1 MNNETILTNTA
12 VTPDKTGKLSFG
24 TKFSYGIGDLASNL
38 SWGLVSTYLL
48 FFYTDVFGISA
59 AVAGVIILT
68 ARIWDCFVDPIVGL
82 VVERTNTRFGRFRP
96 YVLFGSVVLAIFNT
110 LTFMTPSLSPTGKI
124 IYATV
129 TYFILGTVYS
139 IVNVPYG
146 ALGTVMTR
154 DTNERTTLNSFRG
167 FFSLISNVITGAALM
182 PLVMALGQG
191 NNQKGFGLGA
201 LVISLFTLPLF
212 YMVFR
217 NCKEVIQPPK
227 ENHPSIKD
235 SIRAI
240 SLNKPFILIA
250 TFLFLLF
257 TALFGRLGTVI
268 FYYIYVMGRPD
279 LIAPLMAGFGLCT
292 AIGSIVVGV
301 IAKHFEKR
309 TLAITGVALC
319 GAVCIAIYLIPA
331 TSVTA
336 IMILSTIGFIPVGFG
351 APMVFSMVA
360 DSIDYSEWKHGSR
373 ADGAIYSVTSLI
385 TKISSAIIGGITAI
399 ALGWIGYVPNA
410 MQSAETV
417 QGLNMVVNLIPGV
430 IYLIAIIPMC
440 FYGITKAKAQNY
452 AKEIEERR
460 ANA

>member
-1 MNNETILTNTA
+1 MNNESVLNNT

-48 FFYTDVFGISA
+48 YFYTDVFGISA
-59 AVAGVIILT
+59 AVAGVIILV
-68 ARIWDCFVDPIVGL
+68 ARIWDCFVDPVVGL

-96 YVLFGSVVLAIFNT
+96 YIIFGALVLAIFNT
-110 LTFMTPSLSPTGKI
+110 LTFTTPSLSPTGKI
-124 IYATV
+124 VYATI

-154 DTNERTTLNSFRG
+154 DTNERTSLNSFRG

-191 NNQKGFGLGA
+191 NNQKGFSLGA
-201 LVISLFTLPLF
+201 LVISLITLPMF

-227 ENHPSIKD
+227 GNHPSIKD
-235 SIRAI
+235 SIRAV

-250 TFLFLLF
+250 IFLFLLF

-268 FYYIYVMGRPD
+268 YYYIYVMGRPD

-301 IAKHFEKR
+301 IAKYFEKK

-319 GAVCIAIYLIPA
+319 GLTCIGIYLVPT
-331 TSVTA
+331 TSITA
-336 IMILSTIGFIPVGFG
+336 IIILSTLGFIPVGFG
-351 APMVFSMVA
+351 APMIFSMVA
-360 DSIDYSEWKHGSR
+360 DSIDYSEWKYGSR

-385 TKISSAIIGGITAI
+385 TKISSAIIGGVTAI

-410 MQSAETV
+410 QQSAETV
-417 QGLNMVVNLIPGV
+417 HDLNMVVNLVPGV
-430 IYLIAIIPMC
+430 VYLIAIIPML
-440 FYGITKAKAQNY
+440 FYGITKAKAQSY

-460 ANA
+460 ARA

>member
-1 MNNETILTNTA
+1 MNNEAILNNT
-12 VTPDKTGKLSFG
+12 VTHDKKGKLSFG

-59 AVAGVIILT
+59 AVAGVIILA
-68 ARIWDCFVDPIVGL
+68 ARIWDCFVDPVVGL
-82 VVERTNTRFGRFRP
+82 IVERTNTRFGRFRP
-96 YVLFGSVVLAIFNT
+96 YIIFGAIVLAVFNT
-110 LTFMTPSLSPTGKI
+110 LTFTTPSLSPTGKI

-154 DTNERTTLNSFRG
+154 DTEERTSLNSFRG

-182 PLVMALGQG
+182 PLVMAIGQG
-191 NNQKGFGLGA
+191 NNQKGFGYGA
-201 LVISLFTLPLF
+201 LVISLITLPMF

-217 NCKEVIQPPK
+217 NCKEVVQPPK
-227 ENHPSIKD
+227 GSHPSIKD
-235 SIRAI
+235 SIRAV
-240 SLNKPFILIA
+240 STNKPFMLIA
-250 TFLFLLF
+250 LHLFLLF
-257 TALFGRLGTVI
+257 TALFGRLGTVV

-279 LIAPLMAGFGLCT
+279 LIAPLMGGFGLCT
-292 AIGSIVVGV
+292 ALGSIIVGI
-301 IAKHFEKR
+301 IAKYFEKR
-309 TLAITGVALC
+309 TLAITALVLS
-319 GAVCIAIYLIPA
+319 GLTCIALYLVPVTNI
-331 TSVTA
+331 TA
-336 IMILSTIGFIPVGFG
+336 IVILSTVGFIPVGFG
-351 APMVFSMVA
+351 APMLFSMVA
-360 DSIDYSEWKHGSR
+360 DSIDYSEWKYGSR

-385 TKISSAIIGGITAI
+385 TKISSALIGGITAI

-410 MQSAETV
+410 QQSAETI
-417 QGLNMVVNLIPGV
+417 QGLNTVVNLIPGI
-430 IYLIAIIPMC
+430 IYILAVVPML
-440 FYGITKAKAQNY
+440 FYGITKAKAQGY

>member
-1 MNNETILTNTA
+1 MNNETILTNT
-12 VTPDKTGKLSFG
+12 VTHDKTGKLSFG

-250 TFLFLLF
+250 IFLFLLF

-292 AIGSIVVGV
+292 AVGSIVVGV

-331 TSVTA
+331 TSITA

-385 TKISSAIIGGITAI
+385 TKISSALIGGITAI
-399 ALGWIGYVPNA
+399 ALGLIGYVPNA

-460 ANA
+460 ANL

>member
-1 MNNETILTNTA
+1 MDKEAVFMNTDTSE
-12 VTPDKTGKLSFG
+12 KSGKLSFG

-59 AVAGVIILT
+59 AIAGVIILV
-68 ARIWDCFVDPIVGL
+68 ARIWDCFVDPVVGL

-96 YVLFGSVVLAIFNT
+96 YIIFGAIVLAVFNT
-110 LTFMTPSLSPTGKI
+110 LTFTTPSLSPTGKVFYAI
-124 IYATV
+124 I
-129 TYFILGTVYS
+129 TYFLLGTVYS
-139 IVNVPYG
+139 LVNVPYG

-154 DTNERTTLNSFRG
+154 DTNERTSLNSFRG

-191 NNQKGFGLGA
+191 NNQKGFSLGA
-201 LVISLFTLPLF
+201 LVISLITLPMF
-212 YMVFR
+212 YIVFR

-235 SIRAI
+235 SFRAVL
-240 SLNKPFILIA
+240 SNKPFILIA
-250 TFLFLLF
+250 IYLFLLF

-268 FYYIYVMGRPD
+268 YYYIYVMGRPD
-279 LIAPLMAGFGLCT
+279 LVAPLMGGFGLCT
-292 AIGSIVVGV
+292 AIGSIIVGS
-301 IAKHFEKR
+301 IAKYFEKR
-309 TLAITGVALC
+309 TLAIVGVALC
-319 GAVCIAIYLIPA
+319 GLTCIGIYLVPV

-351 APMVFSMVA
+351 APMIFSMVG
-360 DSIDYSEWKHGSR
+360 DSIDYVEWREGSR

-385 TKISSAIIGGITAI
+385 TKISSAIIGGVSAI
-399 ALGWIGYVPNA
+399 VLGWIGYIPNA
-410 MQSAETV
+410 QQSAETV
-417 QGLNMVVNLIPGV
+417 KYLNGVVNLAPGV
-430 IYLIAIIPMC
+430 IYLLAIIPML
-440 FYGITKAKAQNY
+440 FYGITKVKAQGY

>member
-1 MNNETILTNTA
+1 MNNEVIIE
-12 VTPDKTGKLSFG
+12 DKISSGKTGKLSFG

-59 AVAGVIILT
+59 AVAGVIILV
-68 ARIWDCFVDPIVGL
+68 ARIWDCFVDPVVGL

-96 YVLFGSVVLAIFNT
+96 YIIFGAVVLAVFNT
-110 LTFMTPSLSPTGKI
+110 LTFTTPLLSPTGKV
-124 IYATV
+124 IYACV

-154 DTNERTTLNSFRG
+154 DTNERTSLNSFRG

-191 NNQKGFGLGA
+191 DNQKGFAYGA
-201 LVISLFTLPLF
+201 LVISLITLPMF

-227 ENHPSIKD
+227 ESYPSIKE
-235 SIRAI
+235 SIKAV
-240 SLNKPFILIA
+240 SANKPFLLIA
-250 TFLFLLF
+250 LHLFLLF

-268 FYYIYVMGRPD
+268 YYYIYVMARPD

-292 AIGSIVVGV
+292 AIGSIIVGV
-301 IAKHFEKR
+301 IAKYFEKK
-309 TLAITGVALC
+309 TLAIVALVLS
-319 GAVCIAIYLIPA
+319 GLTCIGIYLVPV
-331 TSVTA
+331 TSITTIV
-336 IMILSTIGFIPVGFG
+336 ILSTVGFIPVGFG
-351 APMVFSMVA
+351 APMLFSMVA
-360 DSIDYSEWKHGSR
+360 DSIDYVEWRDGSR

-385 TKISSAIIGGITAI
+385 TKISSAIIGGASAI
-399 ALGWIGYVPNA
+399 ILGWIGYVPNA
-410 MQSAETV
+410 PQSAETV
-417 QGLNMVVNLIPGV
+417 HYLNLVVNLVPGI
-430 IYLIAIIPMC
+430 IYILAAVPML
-440 FYGITKAKAQNY
+440 FYGITKVKAQKY

>member
-1 MNNETILTNTA
+1 MNNEAILENT
-12 VTPDKTGKLSFG
+12 VTSEKTGKLSFG
-24 TKFSYGIGDLASNL
+24 TKVSYGIGDLASNL
-38 SWGLVSTYLL
+38 SWGLVSTFLL

-68 ARIWDCFVDPIVGL
+68 ARIWDCFVDPVVGL
-82 VVERTNTRFGRFRP
+82 IIERTNTRFGRFRP
-96 YVLFGSVVLAIFNT
+96 YILFGAVALAVCNT
-110 LTFMTPSLSPTGKI
+110 LTFTTPSLSPTGKV
-124 IYATV
+124 IYACI
-129 TYFILGTVYS
+129 TYFIFGTVYS

-154 DTNERTTLNSFRG
+154 DTNERTSLNSFRG

-191 NNQKGFGLGA
+191 NNQKGFAYASLA
-201 LVISLFTLPLF
+201 ISLITLPMF
-212 YMVFR
+212 YLVFR
-217 NCKEVIQPPK
+217 NCKEVVQPQK
-227 ENHPSIKD
+227 GSHPSIKD
-235 SIRAI
+235 SIRAV
-240 SLNKPFILIA
+240 SLNKPFLLIA
-250 TFLFLLF
+250 IYLFLLF
-257 TALFGRLGTVI
+257 TALFGRLGTVV

-279 LIAPLMAGFGLCT
+279 LIAPLMGGFGVCT
-292 AIGSIVVGV
+292 ALGSIVVGV

-309 TLAITGVALC
+309 TLAIVGVALC
-319 GAVCIAIYLIPA
+319 GLTCIGIYLVPV
-331 TSVTA
+331 TSITA

-351 APMVFSMVA
+351 APMIFSMVA

-385 TKISSAIIGGITAI
+385 TKISSAIIGGITAV

-410 MQSAETV
+410 QQSAETV

-440 FYGITKAKAQNY
+440 FYGITKAKSQSY
-452 AKEIEERR
+452 ANELEERH